1 MYTRTK
7 KQQADILMDITTA
20 RIDSYETG
28 GSKMS
33 GDGFGTNESSR
44 DESRYDKSRKRKM
57 SPAKY

>member
-1 MYTRTK
+1 
-7 KQQADILMDITTA
+7 MDITTA

-33 GDGFGTNESSR
+33 GDVFETNESAR
-44 DESRYDKSRKRKM
+44 DDSRYDKSRKRKM

>member
-1 MYTRTK
+1 MYTSTK

-33 GDGFGTNESSR
+33 GDSFETNESER
-44 DESRYDKSRKRKM
+44 DPSRYDKSKKRKM